1 MYSLPY
7 ALLMWAYVCSTIR
20 TRTCSTDATARPR
33 VVTFLVAFALECFH
47 IYDIPTISATATTWG
62 LAAMLLVLCLYTI
75 WEGGDISVH
84 QWFMDVWESTQGRLR
99 TFYARV
105 MKKNPGDEEATP
117 EQSSAT
123 ASPEI
128 AMETC

>member
-7 ALLMWAYVCSTIR
+7 ALLMWAYVIADPH
-20 TRTCSTDATARPR
+20 RTCNAHANARPR

-47 IYDIPTISATATTWG
+47 IRDIPTISVTATTWAI
-62 LAAMLLVLCLYTI
+62 AAMLLVLCLYTI

-84 QWFMDVWESTQGRLR
+84 QWFMDVWESTQSRLR
-99 TFYARV
+99 PYYARV
-105 MKKNPGDEEATP
+105 MRKHSGAGAATP

-128 AMETC
+128 AMEAC